1 MHYYESLFVDKP
13 FNSKT
18 MLSHEFGYARKTDI
32 CTFLCNV
39 HFCEKGQYK
48 GNPREREF
56 SDSSM
61 HILLSE
67 IKVDNSRS

>member
-1 MHYYESLFVDKP
+1 MNHYLLTSHLILKRCFPMNLDMLGKPTFV
-13 FNSKT
+13 
-18 MLSHEFGYARKTDI
+18 L
-32 CTFLCNV
+32 FLCNV

-67 IKVDNSRS
+67 IKVDNSRR